1 MKNGFNRE
9 GGQDRIYVMA
19 DVEDNVRFTAA
30 PKSRKA
36 FAYAETV

>member
-1 MKNGFNRE
+1 MEN

-19 DVEDNVRFTAA
+19 DVEDTVRSTAA
-30 PKSRKA
+30 PRSRRA